1 MKYPMEEQEKKPMAV
16 PQYPPVYY
24 YPEDEIT
31 LKELILK
38 FLEYLQEFR
47 RNLALIVLITAATAA
62 IAIGYQQYKGYEYQT
77 SLTYKLDQVTY
88 FDGFNQLVPSFL
100 NLDISTAKL
109 TALTYENEF
118 LGLLLEQK
126 PNQGTTIQEQLIQN
140 YGSQLSEE
148 ESKATYQLQSLL
160 HRKEGKK
167 ELGLFTIGEDH
178 LQVTTNDETL
188 SFAIMDGVMQ
198 LFQQYIFQ
206 EILQKKKAA
215 TTYLT
220 EQQSFVEAAL
230 QEQQELKKSM
240 AAFAREEADK
250 IILNYINQ
258 KNAIANQLNQLNLL
272 NILEAPSVKVT
283 QRTVTPEVIG
293 TSLGKIIIISSILGL
308 FLALGWVVVRKIVR
322 DALS

>member
-1 MKYPMEEQEKKPMAV
+1 MEEQEKKPMAV

-38 FLEYLQEFR
+38 LLEYFQEFK
-47 RNLALIVLITAATAA
+47 RNLFLILLITGATVG

-88 FDGFNQLVPSFL
+88 INGFNQMVPSFL

-118 LGLLLEQK
+118 LDLLLAQTPDRGATIKEQML
-126 PNQGTTIQEQLIQN
+126 EH
-140 YGSQLSEE
+140 YSSQLSEE
-148 ESKATYQLQSLL
+148 ASNTSFELQSLL
-160 HRKEGKK
+160 HRKEGKD
-167 ELGLFTIGEDH
+167 ELGLLVVGEDR
-178 LQVTTNDETL
+178 LQATTKDETL
-188 SFAIMDGVMQ
+188 SFALMDGVMQ
-198 LFQQYIFQ
+198 LFQHYIYQ

-215 TTYLT
+215 TEYLT
-220 EQQSFVEAAL
+220 QQKTFVESAIVERQAL
-230 QEQQELKKSM
+230 KVGM
-240 AAFAREEADK
+240 GAFAREEADK

-258 KNAIANQLNQLNLL
+258 KNDIENRLNQLNLL

-283 QRTVTPEVIG
+283 QRSVVPEVIG
-293 TSLGKIIIISSILGL
+293 TSISKIIVISSILGL